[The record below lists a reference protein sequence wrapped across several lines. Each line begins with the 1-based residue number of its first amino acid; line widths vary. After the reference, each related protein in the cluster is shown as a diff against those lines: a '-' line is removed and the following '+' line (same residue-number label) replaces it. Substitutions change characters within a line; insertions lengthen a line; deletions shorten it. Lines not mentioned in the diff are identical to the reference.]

1 MRRRDS
7 SLRRQG
13 KRTVHCKIISRSKI
27 INRKKCKTSHPL
39 KGRRKRGLHAQ
50 KHPKLNIQRRYYNI
64 HGRHRKKR
72 NLVDAREIKELD
84 GKHRTAGL
92 RGEQGI
98 PGLTEQQ
105 GQAGT
110 TGAPG
115 VQGLAGVQ
123 GVPGPA
129 GAPGVQGIPGIQGP
143 AGTRGAPGVPGPAGV
158 QGSPGTTGAPGP
170 TGAQGMAGPTGARGI
185 TGPTGPAADISNIEI
200 VPTTERYFYF
210 APDQIDSSVTIMADQ
225 FSVDGVQ
232 KAFQRFNV
240 GSNSYANLYINGMI
254 QESTLYSLTPASLTI
269 RLNEGEAIL
278 SGTPI
283 IVEIVRFSVRS
294 SG

>member
-1 MRRRDS
+1 M
-7 SLRRQG
+7 
-13 KRTVHCKIISRSKI
+13 
-27 INRKKCKTSHPL
+27 
-39 KGRRKRGLHAQ
+39 
-50 KHPKLNIQRRYYNI
+50 QRRYRNTPD
-64 HGRHRKKR
+64 KR
-72 NLVDAREIKELD
+72 WRRMSQAGKE
-84 GKHRTAGL
+84 GVPGSAGA
-92 RGEQGI
+92 QGI
-98 PGLTEQQ
+98 PGLAGAQ
-105 GQAGT
+105 GMPGTAGT
-110 TGAPG
+110 PG
-115 VQGLAGVQ
+115 VQ
-123 GVPGPA
+123 
-129 GAPGVQGIPGIQGP
+129 GIQGP
-143 AGTRGAPGVPGPAGV
+143 AGTQGAPGVPGPAGV

-185 TGPTGPAADISNIEI
+185 TGPTGPAANISNIEI

-269 RLNEGEAIL
+269 RLNEGEEIL

>member
-1 MRRRDS
+1 MGKT
-7 SLRRQG
+7 G
-13 KRTVHCKIISRSKI
+13 KRGVPGST
-27 INRKKCKTSHPL
+27 
-39 KGRRKRGLHAQ
+39 GA
-50 KHPKLNIQRRYYNI
+50 
-64 HGRHRKKR
+64 
-72 NLVDAREIKELD
+72 
-84 GKHRTAGL
+84 
-92 RGEQGI
+92 QGI
-98 PGLTEQQ
+98 PGLTGLQ
-105 GQAGT
+105 GE
-110 TGAPG
+110 TGLTG
-115 VQGLAGVQ
+115 VQGIPGLAGAQ
-123 GVPGPA
+123 GIPGTA

-158 QGSPGTTGAPGP
+158 QGSSGATGAP
-170 TGAQGMAGPTGARGI
+170 GPTGARGI

-200 VPTTERYFYF
+200 VPTAERYFYF

-232 KAFQRFNV
+232 EAFQRFNV

-278 SGTPI
+278 PGTPI